1 MYLTSDS
8 TLDEYEEHNQKGS
21 KRVYQREFLNQ
32 GNSSKRFALRT
43 YIIKPG
49 GHTSLDTHVHEHGVY
64 IMNGSVRVIVN
75 DTELNLEQ
83 GDVIHIESNEIHQF
97 RNDGSENVKFLC
109 VRDYPTS

>member
-1 MYLTSDS
+1 MYLASDS
-8 TLDEYEEHNQKGS
+8 HLDEYEEYTQEGS
-21 KRVYQREFLNQ
+21 KSVYRRRLLNQ
-32 GNSSKRFALRT
+32 DNSSKRFALRT

-64 IMNGSVRVIVN
+64 IMKGSVRVIVN

-83 GDVIHIESNEIHQF
+83 GDVIHIGSNEPHQF